1 MLSNVSTCSDH
12 PSTVILDAIAQLS
25 QNGYISGGFYLCSM
39 LYTFLGIAIVADI
52 FMRAVENITK
62 KKKVVKRFN
71 VEKEAFEEVSVPV
84 WNQTVANL
92 TLMAFGSSS
101 PEILLAT
108 IEIFKDRY
116 N

>member
-25 QNGYISGGFYLCSM
+25 QNGYIAGAFYLCLM
-39 LYTFLGIAIVADI
+39 LYIFIAIAIVADT
-52 FMRAVENITK
+52 FMSAVENITNQK
-62 KKKVVKRFN
+62 KIEKRFN
-71 VEKEAFEEVSVPV
+71 VEKQQFEKVDVRV
-84 WNQTVANL
+84 WNKTVANL

-108 IEIFKDRY
+108 IEIIKDK
-116 N
+116 